1 MTGTRL
7 QKHASFMLALFY
19 FFKIG
24 NGIVNCSCHQEVN
37 KDGYPLPMYFNYNM
51 NIKFLFDFL
60 QAETM
65 NQFIFYNVLCVLL
78 GFLSIYIKI
87 IKKGVTKIEK
97 KTELKEN
104 LLNLNKMCAYWRF
117 NYTLLT
123 FINYT
128 VDYLLMLIRYDI
140 IIVELFKLDNID
152 KCKIKKSIIK
162 KYKQLFENN
171 NTMKFYKGIKTLVY
185 EKNII
190 IQYMEYYKKL
200 NKQYFQDLKEIQD
213 SNDVLKHKLNN
224 LIKII

>member
-1 MTGTRL
+1 MSSTRL
-7 QKHASFMLALFY
+7 QKHA
-19 FFKIG
+19 IG
-24 NGIVNCSCHQEVN
+24 NGIVKCSCHQEVN

-65 NQFIFYNVLCVLL
+65 NEFIFYNVLCVLL

-128 VDYLLMLIRYDI
+128 IDYLLMLIVMTFNVYI
-140 IIVELFKLDNID
+140 FLSTMFGISIAYLFLGHKV
-152 KCKIKKSIIK
+152 
-162 KYKQLFENN
+162 
-171 NTMKFYKGIKTLVY
+171 MK
-185 EKNII
+185 
-190 IQYMEYYKKL
+190 
-200 NKQYFQDLKEIQD
+200 
-213 SNDVLKHKLNN
+213 
-224 LIKII
+224 